1 MKKLTLLVLG
11 LVAGFMASAQMFVSM
26 EPENR
31 NVVIE
36 EFTGRNCGYCPDGH
50 RIANQICNDNPGRA
64 WAVNVHAGGY
74 APTSYPNFNTTI
86 SNAIHGGFSISG
98 YPTGVVNR
106 TTSAGQSRSAWTGL
120 ANTQLAQLSEVNL
133 AGQAVID
140 PETREATVTVEIYYT
155 GNSTESTN
163 YLTIYMLQDS
173 IMGSQS
179 GMSSNPSQVVGGT
192 YCHMHILRDALT
204 DTWGDPIAPTTAG
217 TLITKEYTY
226 QIPEIIGSPNG
237 VDVDI
242 NNIHFLAFI
251 CERTTNNPARNT
263 LSANML
269 ETTQGSNEPIYPVI
283 KKVEQ
288 REEAN
293 CTQVKTFDFNL
304 QNGGTDNLTSIQ
316 YKVEIGGAY
325 SEYEWNGNLKPR
337 AKTDVDFMMEI
348 PFGTNLGK
356 LTIVKAN
363 GEDYPYEVN
372 FTAVCDEWTET
383 EPIEGETTT
392 MKLYINQDQYG
403 EQITWNVIN
412 SLGEIIAAGGPYDHL
427 ASAGATQLHVETIND
442 VPTGADY
449 LINIY
454 DDNDNGICCT
464 YGDGWYK
471 VKVGGNYVIGM
482 DQDNGEYGS
491 HASELLRINKKNDG
505 VEENG
510 VASFMVYP
518 NPANSTINVEGENIS
533 TVEVYNSLG
542 QMVASVKGSAKTTV
556 DVASFENG
564 VYFVKVVANDGAAK
578 TQKVTIAR

>member
-1 MKKLTLLVLG
+1 MKKFTLLVLG
-11 LVAGFMASAQMFVSM
+11 LVAGFMASAQMFVSTD
-26 EPENR
+26 PQNR

-106 TTSAGQSRSAWTGL
+106 TTSSGLSRSQWTSYS
-120 ANTQLAQLSEVNL
+120 NTQLGQASEVNIG
-133 AGQAVID
+133 GQAVID
-140 PETREATVTVEIYYT
+140 PETREVEVTVEIYYT
-155 GNSTESTN
+155 GNSSESTN

-226 QIPEIIGSPNG
+226 TVPEVIGSPNG
-237 VDVDI
+237 VDVDL
-242 NNIHFLAFI
+242 NNIHFLAFV
-251 CERTTNNPARNT
+251 CERTTNNPARNI
-263 LSANML
+263 LSAMEL
-269 ETTQGSNEPIYPVI
+269 ETSQGSNEPIYPVI

-288 REEAN
+288 RETAS
-293 CTQVKTFDFNL
+293 CSQVKTFDFNL
-304 QNGGTDNLTSIQ
+304 KNGGTENLTSMQ
-316 YKVEIGGAY
+316 YRVEVGDAV
-325 SEYEWNGNLKPR
+325 SEYEWNGNIEPR
-337 AKTDVDFMMEI
+337 SQEDVTFDMEI
-348 PFGTNLGK
+348 PFGTNDGK

-363 GEDYPYEVN
+363 GVNYPYEVN

-383 EPIEGETTT
+383 EPIEGLTTT
-392 MKLYINQDQYG
+392 MKIYINQDQYG
-403 EQITWNVIN
+403 EQTTWNLIN
-412 SLGEIIAAGGPYDHL
+412 SLGEVVAEGGPYTHL
-427 ASAGATQLHVETIND
+427 ASAGATQLHVETIDNL
-442 VPTGADY
+442 PTAADY
-449 LINIY
+449 LFNIY
-454 DDNDNGICCT
+454 DSNDNGICCT

-471 VKVGGNYVIGM
+471 IKVDGKFILGEG
-482 DQDNGEYGS
+482 QDNGEYGA
-491 HASELLRINKKNDG
+491 HGSELMRINRKMDAVSEVFGGLK
-505 VEENG
+505 
-510 VASFMVYP
+510 VYP
-518 NPANSTINVEGENIS
+518 NPANSTIFVEGENIKS
-533 TVEVYNSLG
+533 VEIYNSLG
-542 QMVASVKGSAKTTV
+542 QMVATVEGSAKTTV
-556 DVASFENG
+556 NVASFDNG
-564 VYFVKVVANDGAAK
+564 VYFVKVVANDGAVK